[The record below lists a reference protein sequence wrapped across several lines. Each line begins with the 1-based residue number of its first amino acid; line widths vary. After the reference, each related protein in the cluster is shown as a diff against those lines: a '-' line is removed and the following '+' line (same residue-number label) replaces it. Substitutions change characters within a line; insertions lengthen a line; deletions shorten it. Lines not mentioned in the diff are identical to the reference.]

1 MPARFLFLLVAA
13 TLAALALVAQ
23 GPVHAHEA
31 AGGLALQAQ
40 RCADAEVDRDAD
52 ADAGIAPAGIAA
64 MRRQLDCLGA
74 GADRPDGHP
83 APKMAAAVQDRL
95 PGNLPVANARLRST
109 FGQRADPFNH
119 RTSFH
124 AGIDLAARSG
134 TPILSTA
141 GGRVIFSGHKPGYG
155 NVVEI
160 DHGNALVTRYGHAS
174 RLIAREGDR
183 VLPRQHI
190 ADVGSTGRSTGPHLH
205 FEVLRDGRPIDP
217 GDYLRSF
224 DDDPRHPPA

>member
-1 MPARFLFLLVAA
+1 MPARFHFLLVA
-13 TLAALALVAQ
+13 AALALVAQ
-23 GPVHAHEA
+23 GPVHAHGA
-31 AGGLALQAQ
+31 VGGPQLQAQ
-40 RCADAEVDRDAD
+40 SCADAEVDRDAD

-64 MRRQLDCLGA
+64 LRRQLDCLDA
-74 GADRPDGHP
+74 GIDQPEVHAVSQSATRA
-83 APKMAAAVQDRL
+83 APPGRL
-95 PGNLPVANARLRST
+95 PGYLPVANARLGSA
-109 FGQRADPFNH
+109 FGNRLDPFNRH
-119 RTSFH
+119 LRFH

-205 FEVLRDGRPIDP
+205 FEVLRDGRPVDP
-217 GDYLRSF
+217 GDYLRAVG
-224 DDDPRHPPA
+224 DNPRHPPA